1 MSETLTETPRPAL
14 AVTREPFGRMPDG
27 TMIWRYRMTNRCR
40 MTVELVTYGARIHAI
55 HVPDM
60 HGNSEDIS
68 LGFDSLDGYLGEND
82 AYFGATIGRYANRI
96 GGARVDVNGTAHE
109 LSANEGA
116 NTLHGGHNGFDSCV
130 WASESFDAGSTVGVE
145 MTYFSPDGEMGFP
158 GNLAV
163 TVRYTL
169 DDANR
174 LRLHYSAVCDRA
186 TPVNLT
192 NHVYFNLAGA
202 GMPSVLEHV
211 ATLNASRFTPVDKT
225 MIPTGGL
232 ESVANTPLDFMR
244 PRRIGDAIDDDHE
257 QLIRAGGYDTPIL
270 FLTGLTAPVFEERA
284 LAAVEVF
291 KEKLVKRSISMK
303 AFEAGEPAISGKVY
317 KVNGKILQGIEQ
329 DKAKEISKAIRDEKF
344 KGVQAQVQG
353 DQLRVTG
360 KKKDDLQ
367 AVIALLKSKDF
378 GIALQFTNYR

>member
-257 QLIRAGGYDTPIL
+257 QLIRAGGYDHNWVLDTEGDI
-270 FLTGLTAPVFEERA
+270 AR
-284 LAAVEVF
+284 LAARV
-291 KEKLVKRSISMK
+291 I
-303 AFEAGEPAISGKVY
+303 EPESGR
-317 KVNGKILQGIEQ
+317 GLEMFTT
-329 DKAKEISKAIRDEKF
+329 EP
-344 KGVQAQVQG
+344 GVQFYTGNNLPGGFQAKNDKTYPPRSGFCLEAQRFPDSPNQ
-353 DQLRVTG
+353 T
-360 KKKDDLQ
+360 
-367 AVIALLKSKDF
+367 DF
-378 GIALQFTNYR
+378 PNTILSPGEK

>member
-27 TMIWRYRMTNRCR
+27 TPIWRYRLTNRCR

-60 HGNSEDIS
+60 HGNNEDIT
-68 LGFDSLDGYLGEND
+68 LGFDSLEGYLSEND

-96 GGARVDVNGTAHE
+96 GGARFDVNGTTHE

-116 NTLHGGHNGFDSCV
+116 NTLHGGHNGLDSCV
-130 WASESFDAGSTVGVE
+130 WASESFDAGSAVGVE

-211 ATLNASRFTPVDKT
+211 ATLNASRFTPVNEA
-225 MIPTGGL
+225 MIPTGAL
-232 ESVANTPLDFMR
+232 ESVAYTPLDFMR

-257 QLIRAGGYDTPIL
+257 QLIRAGGYDHNWVLDTEGDI
-270 FLTGLTAPVFEERA
+270 AR
-284 LAAVEVF
+284 LAARV
-291 KEKLVKRSISMK
+291 I
-303 AFEAGEPAISGKVY
+303 EPESGR
-317 KVNGKILQGIEQ
+317 GLEMFTT
-329 DKAKEISKAIRDEKF
+329 EP
-344 KGVQAQVQG
+344 GVQFYTGNNLPGGFVAKNDKTYPPRSGFCLEAQRFPDAPNQAG
-353 DQLRVTG
+353 FPDTILRPGAKYGQTTIYRFLPDRPPANTFF
-360 KKKDDLQ
+360 DDP
-367 AVIALLKSKDF
+367 
-378 GIALQFTNYR
+378 

>member
-257 QLIRAGGYDTPIL
+257 QLIRAGGYDHNWVLDTEGDI
-270 FLTGLTAPVFEERA
+270 AR
-284 LAAVEVF
+284 LAARV
-291 KEKLVKRSISMK
+291 I
-303 AFEAGEPAISGKVY
+303 EPESGR
-317 KVNGKILQGIEQ
+317 GLEMFTT
-329 DKAKEISKAIRDEKF
+329 EP
-344 KGVQAQVQG
+344 GVQFYTGNNLPGGFQAKNDKTYPPRSGFCLEAQRFPDSPNQTDFPNTILSPG
-353 DQLRVTG
+353 EKYSQTTIYRFLP
-360 KKKDDLQ
+360 DLPP
-367 AVIALLKSKDF
+367 ANTFLD
-378 GIALQFTNYR
+378 GP

>member
-27 TMIWRYRMTNRCR
+27 TPIWRYRLTNRCR

-257 QLIRAGGYDTPIL
+257 QLIRAGGYDHNWVLDTEGDI
-270 FLTGLTAPVFEERA
+270 AR
-284 LAAVEVF
+284 LAARV
-291 KEKLVKRSISMK
+291 I
-303 AFEAGEPAISGKVY
+303 EPESGR
-317 KVNGKILQGIEQ
+317 GLEMFTT
-329 DKAKEISKAIRDEKF
+329 EP
-344 KGVQAQVQG
+344 GVQFYTGNNLPGGFQAKNDKTYPPRSGFCLEAQRFPDSPNQTDFPNTILSPG
-353 DQLRVTG
+353 EKYSQTTIYRFLP
-360 KKKDDLQ
+360 DLPP
-367 AVIALLKSKDF
+367 ANTFLD
-378 GIALQFTNYR
+378 GP